1 MNNKHKLPFG
11 RRNYQI
17 MIAGL
22 VVLITGLI
30 IMTLDEEP
38 YGFGFTG
45 LTLGPVIVLS
55 GFVIEIFAIMYRPA
69 QKSK

>member
-1 MNNKHKLPFG
+1 MNNKNRLPFG